1 MKIHKSSI
9 ICLSIFFLLFACEKV
24 VEDITSVKKAITTP
38 NIDGIADDACWKDA
52 NWQSL
57 NQVWLGTPPSPE
69 DFNGR
74 YKLSWSENALYLLV
88 EITDDVLFD
97 QHEDPLTLWWD
108 DDCVEIFVDED
119 NSHGEH
125 QFNHN
130 AFAYHVAM
138 DGNVI
143 DLGPDEKPHLYN
155 HHVKSKKVTTGNT
168 SIWEFSI
175 KLFNDSYDDGKE
187 NSPRKLKAGEII
199 GFALAYCDND
209 GSKERENFIGS
220 EVVKG
225 DDKNRGWIDA
235 GIFGDLLLEDHTK
248 N

>member
-1 MKIHKSSI
+1 MKYFNI
-9 ICLSIFFLLFACEKV
+9 ICAIFILVFSCNEI
-24 VEDITSVKKAITTP
+24 DDGITTVKKTNEIP
-38 NIDGIADDACWKDA
+38 VIDGIVNDVCWKESD
-52 NWQSL
+52 WITL
-57 NQVWLGTPPSPE
+57 NQIWLGESPSNE
-69 DFNGR
+69 DFMGH
-74 YKLSWSENALYLLV
+74 YKLSWSEDALYLLV
-88 EITDDVLFD
+88 EITDDVLID

-108 DDCVEIFVDED
+108 DDCVEIFIDED

-138 DGNVI
+138 DGNVV

-155 HHVKSKKVTTGNT
+155 DHVVSRRVTTGNS

-175 KLFNDSYDDGKE
+175 KLFEDSYIDG
-187 NSPRKLKAGEII
+187 NSNTPRQLKAGETI

-220 EVVKG
+220 EIVVG

-235 GIFGDLLLEDHTK
+235 GIFGDLLLIE
-248 N
+248 

>member
-1 MKIHKSSI
+1 MKYSNI
-9 ICLSIFFLLFACEKV
+9 ICAILLLACSCNKNA
-24 VEDITSVKKAITTP
+24 DGITTVKKTSEIP
-38 NIDGIADDACWKDA
+38 VIDGIANDACWKET
-52 NWQSL
+52 NWIAL
-57 NQVWLGTPPSPE
+57 DQVWLGGSLSNE
-69 DFNGR
+69 DFMGH
-74 YKLSWSENALYLLV
+74 YKLSWSEDALYLLV
-88 EITDDVLFD
+88 EITDDVLVD

-125 QFNHN
+125 QYNHN

-138 DGNVI
+138 DGNVV

-155 HHVKSKKVTTGNT
+155 DHVASKRVTTGNS

-175 KLFNDSYDDGKE
+175 KLFEDSYIDGIS
-187 NSPRKLKAGEII
+187 NTSRQLKTGEII

-220 EVVKG
+220 EIVEG

-235 GIFGDLLLEDHTK
+235 GIFGDLLLEE
-248 N
+248 